1 MKKNI
6 KSNVVTICTLLLLVS
21 CHSNQNKGFEVENTI
36 DLRHCDTIIS
46 MSSIAM
52 GSIVSMQC
60 HDSILIMRNA
70 LNDQY
75 FSFFNTKSK
84 KLLGHWGEI
93 GNGPLEY
100 IDISSEFSI
109 IDNKLIFRDVVKKE
123 IVKIELED
131 LLHFFENKE
140 YKITDV
146 KSPYLYSLNFRP
158 LRTEFVTDKIICAGC
173 FNDGSLKII
182 DSDNNTITL
191 SSEYPFDSGNITN
204 LHKGR
209 VFQSFLKGNC
219 QQEKIARSYIA
230 SDILEIYDISD
241 NTNQLIYINDYKYP
255 PILSSRSQNPKIE
268 ERISI
273 GGIIGMDATEEL
285 LFLAWSSK
293 SFKELSEMDYRFNEI
308 LCLNWYGEGLRKY
321 TLPFDVSNFC
331 VTNEY
336 LYVINEQE
344 ESIDIYRFKIN
355 NQLTGTIL

>member
-70 LNDQY
+70 LNDQQ

-146 KSPYLYSLNFRP
+146 KSPYLYSLNF
-158 LRTEFVTDKIICAGC
+158 
-173 FNDGSLKII
+173 
-182 DSDNNTITL
+182 
-191 SSEYPFDSGNITN
+191 
-204 LHKGR
+204 
-209 VFQSFLKGNC
+209 
-219 QQEKIARSYIA
+219 
-230 SDILEIYDISD
+230 
-241 NTNQLIYINDYKYP
+241 
-255 PILSSRSQNPKIE
+255 
-268 ERISI
+268 
-273 GGIIGMDATEEL
+273 
-285 LFLAWSSK
+285 
-293 SFKELSEMDYRFNEI
+293 
-308 LCLNWYGEGLRKY
+308 
-321 TLPFDVSNFC
+321 
-331 VTNEY
+331 
-336 LYVINEQE
+336 
-344 ESIDIYRFKIN
+344 
-355 NQLTGTIL
+355 